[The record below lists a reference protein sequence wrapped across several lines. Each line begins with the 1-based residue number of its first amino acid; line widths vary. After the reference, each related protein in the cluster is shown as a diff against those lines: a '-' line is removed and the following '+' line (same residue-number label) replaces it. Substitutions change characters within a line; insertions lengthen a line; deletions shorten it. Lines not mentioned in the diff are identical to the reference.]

1 MNNSG
6 RAPGTPH
13 ANSGAACPGNGAALS
28 VVVLGVLLLLT
39 LGLGVPSFLYH
50 CLHLLMVRSHCGPGY
65 QDRPMCPKRNL
76 SEPYVF
82 LNKACHDLI
91 PDVLASPR

>member
-1 MNNSG
+1 MARHYPLSCLESFFSLPLGSG
-6 RAPGTPH
+6 SLAFFTIV
-13 ANSGAACPGNGAALS
+13 S
-28 VVVLGVLLLLT
+28 T
-39 LGLGVPSFLYH
+39 SFV
-50 CLHLLMVRSHCGPGY
+50 VRSHCGPGY